1 MNKTDRRRVSGPLIW
16 AALLIAV
23 AVPITAA
30 AFSPLLAWREP
41 IYIIAGFAGILGMG
55 LLLFQPILA
64 GGYIPEL
71 STRSHRRLHR
81 WVGST
86 LVLAV
91 VVHVGGS
98 GSRARR
104 TCWTPFCF
112 ARQRPSP
119 SGA

>member
-91 VVHVGGS
+91 VGVDTRVDNFIVVTYHCS
-98 GSRARR
+98 
-104 TCWTPFCF
+104 
-112 ARQRPSP
+112 QRKRD
-119 SGA
+119 AL